1 MPRRSSPITCI
12 TGGQTLS
19 ISFLRSKTLILKAD
33 RNGWGAAAGGRK
45 CEKRVNNTLKKKKYA
60 LPILGGQYRHNP
72 PNSAGNNFSQPRP
85 QGFSLRKWEKR
96 ATGTRLNFSERF

>member
-33 RNGWGAAAGGRK
+33 RNGWGAAVGGRK
-45 CEKRVNNTLKKKKYA
+45 CEKRVNNTLKKRSTHS
-60 LPILGGQYRHNP
+60 LFWLVSIDITHQILRETISVNLV
-72 PNSAGNNFSQPRP
+72 PRA
-85 QGFSLRKWEKR
+85 FL
-96 ATGTRLNFSERF
+96 